1 MAAIEPTGVRAQ
13 QPMHPFAQIGVGRFD
28 DQMKMVAQQAIRM
41 HLPISLLT
49 RLSQRFEE
57 VLPIHVVEVNVIP
70 AVSPAHDMVDGA
82 RILDSQLAWHASNST
97 VLLFRRLTKNALFC
111 GLTRTTKRSLRRDE
125 PTD

>member
-1 MAAIEPTGVRAQ
+1 MAAMEPTGVRAQ

-57 VLPIHVVEVNVIP
+57 VLPIH
-70 AVSPAHDMVDGA
+70 ARVSPRKLVFHFHFQRLSPLMVADT
-82 RILDSQLAWHASNST
+82 H
-97 VLLFRRLTKNALFC
+97 RLCFSL
-111 GLTRTTKRSLRRDE
+111 RSLR
-125 PTD
+125 PAFSAVTTGLVTWPSAPH